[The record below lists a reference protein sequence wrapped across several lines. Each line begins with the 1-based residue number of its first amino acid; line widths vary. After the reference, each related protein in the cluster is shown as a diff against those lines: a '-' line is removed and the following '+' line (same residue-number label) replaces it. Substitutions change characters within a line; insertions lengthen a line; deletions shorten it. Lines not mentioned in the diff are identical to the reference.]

1 MKDLWERDIER
12 VIRQATDWEKVFVMD
27 QTHKGLYKEF
37 SHVKMEKTEKSIKNG
52 EKTLTVTLE
61 KWTDTWPIS
70 VNITNQR
77 KRKIANNT
85 RVAKYRASETL
96 INCW

>member
-1 MKDLWERDIER
+1 
-12 VIRQATDWEKVFVMD
+12 MD

-61 KWTDTWPIS
+61 KWTDT
-70 VNITNQR
+70 
-77 KRKIANNT
+77 
-85 RVAKYRASETL
+85 
-96 INCW
+96 